1 MKKRNV
7 SEKERERGTAWSAV
21 RGVKEWKCVSRDGKR
36 EQECAKK
43 NRDEARERERER
55 GTRDIER
62 RRENRWAEARDNRR
76 CE

>member
-7 SEKERERGTAWSAV
+7 SEKERGRGTAWSAV

-55 GTRDIER
+55 NER
-62 RRENRWAEARDNRR
+62 YREKERKSVGRGE
-76 CE
+76 E

>member
-7 SEKERERGTAWSAV
+7 SEKERGRGTAWSAV

-43 NRDEARERERER
+43 NRDEARERERNER
-55 GTRDIER
+55 YREKER
-62 RRENRWAEARDNRR
+62 KSVGRGEG
-76 CE
+76 

>member
-7 SEKERERGTAWSAV
+7 SEKERGRGTAWSAV

-43 NRDEARERERER
+43 NRDEARERE
-55 GTRDIER
+55 TRDIER

>member
-7 SEKERERGTAWSAV
+7 SEKERGRGTAWSAV

-43 NRDEARERERER
+43 NRDEARERER
-55 GTRDIER
+55 GTRYREKER
-62 RRENRWAEARDNRR
+62 KSVGRGEG
-76 CE
+76 